1 MVMPPKKDKK
11 TKKPAPKAKAKSK
24 TNSQPDRAK
33 KGQARA
39 GPAPPMAGP
48 HKAHSGPINARPPAA
63 AAVAP
68 APAWGRG
75 PVAPVVLHRGG
86 EARAWGVVPRGGA
99 AMSPGSGYGSIYSL
113 SRSVVGNARPA
124 MPSSGGSSAGLPNDE
139 GRS

>member
-1 MVMPPKKDKK
+1 MPPKKDKK
-11 TKKPAPKAKAKSK
+11 TKKPAPKPKAKSK

-33 KGQARA
+33 SGQARA

-48 HKAHSGPINARPPAA
+48 HKAHSGPINAHPAAA

-75 PVAPVVLHRGG
+75 PVAPVVLHQGG

-99 AMSPGSGYGSIYSL
+99 AAAGSAGG
-113 SRSVVGNARPA
+113 RTARPA
-124 MPSSGGSSAGLPNDE
+124 GAVSFRSGSSTAIPSSGSGSGALPGDE
-139 GRS
+139 GRF